1 MTIAV
6 SIGGRRE
13 RIVRWWARRQKQS
26 VDATVKQVFNSF
38 FTVVPRFM
46 TRTPTRI
53 GKVDEGDRHR

>member
-26 VDATVKQVFNSF
+26 VDATVKQVFDSF
-38 FTVVPRFM
+38 FTVVEGQFDRDQ
-46 TRTPTRI
+46 
-53 GKVDEGDRHR
+53 GQVDEGDRHR